1 MRGDPHPFLG
11 ILMVQLYKTTELEAV
26 NIMLSAIG
34 EAPVSSLEN
43 SSLEDVTVAK
53 NILNETIVD
62 VSTVGYNFNS
72 EYNYKLVQDT
82 DGHINVP
89 ANAVYVDVS
98 NRGSS
103 IGKDLVLRGE
113 RLYDRENQT
122 YTFTES
128 VYVDMTLILPWDE
141 LPQYA
146 RRYITIK
153 AARRFQNRVLGATEL
168 NGFTQLDE
176 NEALISMEQNDSRSE
191 DSNVLSGNWGVYKV
205 LHRTGTRRY
214 NQ

>member
-1 MRGDPHPFLG
+1 
-11 ILMVQLYKTTELEAV
+11 MVQLLKTSELEAV

-62 VSTVGYNFNS
+62 VQTVGYNFNS
-72 EYNYKLVQDT
+72 EYNYQIIQDT
-82 DGHINVP
+82 DGFLNVP
-89 ANAVYVDVS
+89 NNAVYVDVS

-103 IGKDLVLRGE
+103 IGKDLILRGE
-113 RLYDRENQT
+113 RLYNREKH
-122 YTFTES
+122 TFVFSES
-128 VYVDMTLILPWDE
+128 VYVDMTLILPWDDI
-141 LPQYA
+141 PQYA

-153 AARRFQNRVLGATEL
+153 AARRFQNRVLGATDL

-176 NEALISMEQNDSRSE
+176 NEALVSMEQNDSRSE
-191 DSNVLSGNWGVYKV
+191 DANMLSGNWGVYRV
-205 LHRTGTRRY
+205 LHRNGARRY

>member
-1 MRGDPHPFLG
+1 
-11 ILMVQLYKTTELEAV
+11 MVQLLKTSELEAV

-62 VSTVGYNFNS
+62 VQTVGYNFNS
-72 EYNYKLVQDT
+72 EYNYQIIQDT
-82 DGHINVP
+82 DGFLNVP
-89 ANAVYVDVS
+89 NNAVYVDVS

-103 IGKDLVLRGE
+103 IGKDLILRGE
-113 RLYDRENQT
+113 RLYDREKH
-122 YTFTES
+122 TFVFSES
-128 VYVDMTLILPWDE
+128 VYVDMTLILPWDDI
-141 LPQYA
+141 PQYA

-153 AARRFQNRVLGATEL
+153 AARRFQNRVLGATDL

-176 NEALISMEQNDSRSE
+176 NEALVSMEQNDSRSE
-191 DSNVLSGNWGVYKV
+191 DANMLSGNWGVYRV
-205 LHRTGTRRY
+205 LHRNGARRY

>member
-1 MRGDPHPFLG
+1 
-11 ILMVQLYKTTELEAV
+11 MVQLYKTTELEAV

-168 NGFTQLDE
+168 NVFTQLDE

>member
-1 MRGDPHPFLG
+1 
-11 ILMVQLYKTTELEAV
+11 MVQLLKTTMLEAV

-43 SSLEDVTVAK
+43 NALEDVTVAT
-53 NILNETIVD
+53 NIINETIVD
-62 VSTVGYNFNS
+62 VQTVGYNFNT
-72 EYNYKLVQDT
+72 EYNFQLTQDL
-82 DGHINVP
+82 DGKINVP
-89 ANAVYVDVS
+89 GNAVYVDVS

-103 IGKDLVLRGE
+103 IGKDLVLRGDK
-113 RLYDRENQT
+113 LYDRENHT
-122 YTFTES
+122 YTFSDS
-128 VYVDMTLILPWDE
+128 VFVDMTLILPWNE

-153 AARRFQNRVLGATEL
+153 AARRFQNRVLGASEL

-176 NEALISMEQNDSRSE
+176 NEALVTMEQNDSRSE
-191 DSNVLSGNWGVYKV
+191 DSNVLTGNWGVYRV
-205 LHRTGTRRY
+205 LHRTGHRRY

>member
-1 MRGDPHPFLG
+1 
-11 ILMVQLYKTTELEAV
+11 MVQLLKTSELEAV

-62 VSTVGYNFNS
+62 VQTVGYNFNS
-72 EYNYKLVQDT
+72 EYNYQIIQDT
-82 DGHINVP
+82 DGFLNVP
-89 ANAVYVDVS
+89 NNAVYVDVS

-113 RLYDRENQT
+113 RLYNREKH
-122 YTFTES
+122 TFVFSES
-128 VYVDMTLILPWDE
+128 VYVDMTLILPWDDI
-141 LPQYA
+141 PQYA

-153 AARRFQNRVLGATEL
+153 AARRFQNRVLGATDL

-176 NEALISMEQNDSRSE
+176 NEALVSMEQNDSRSE
-191 DSNVLSGNWGVYKV
+191 DANMLSGNWGVYRV
-205 LHRTGTRRY
+205 LHRNGARRY

>member
-1 MRGDPHPFLG
+1 
-11 ILMVQLYKTTELEAV
+11 MVQLLKTSELEAV

-62 VSTVGYNFNS
+62 VQTVGYNFNS
-72 EYNYKLVQDT
+72 EYNYQIIQDT
-82 DGHINVP
+82 DGFLNVP
-89 ANAVYVDVS
+89 NNAVYVDVS

-103 IGKDLVLRGE
+103 IGKDLILRGE
-113 RLYDRENQT
+113 RLYNREKH
-122 YTFTES
+122 TFVFSES
-128 VYVDMTLILPWDE
+128 VYVDMTLILPWDDI
-141 LPQYA
+141 PQYA

-153 AARRFQNRVLGATEL
+153 AARRFQNRVLGATDL

-176 NEALISMEQNDSRSE
+176 NEVLVSMEQNDSRSE
-191 DSNVLSGNWGVYKV
+191 AANML
-205 LHRTGTRRY
+205 
-214 NQ
+214 

>member
-1 MRGDPHPFLG
+1 
-11 ILMVQLYKTTELEAV
+11 MVQLYKTTELEAV